1 VRGRYEEDR
10 LRLRDVAV
18 PPLAEPPRELDFLLR
33 EDEPLLRDELLRAD
47 DERDELLRDEELP
60 PRDDEPPLLREDEE
74 LRERDDVLR
83 LRVERLPAGLRSFAG
98 TSSRTTAPASVLS

>member
-1 VRGRYEEDR
+1 MRLRAAVVRPLDEPLREDEDFLRADEPLRDEDARDADEPPLREEDAR
-10 LRLRDVAV
+10 DDVPLRD
-18 PPLAEPPRELDFLLR
+18 
-33 EDEPLLRDELLRAD
+33 EDEPLLRDE
-47 DERDELLRDEELP
+47 DEPLLRDE
-60 PRDDEPPLLREDEE
+60 DV